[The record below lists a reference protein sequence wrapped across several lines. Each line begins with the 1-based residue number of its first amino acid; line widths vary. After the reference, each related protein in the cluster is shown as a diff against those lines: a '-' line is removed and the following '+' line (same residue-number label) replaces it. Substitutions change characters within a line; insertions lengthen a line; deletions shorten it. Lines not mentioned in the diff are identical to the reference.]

1 MNVPPVHRR
10 FPGAAPSSGAGYAPV
25 APFSPDASGWLEA
38 LAPPRA
44 LLLIALLLL
53 IAPVILL
60 SAESLFVPLMEAFKS
75 ASMPESDAVRT
86 VLPFHF
92 YLKLIVFCVL
102 AFFGFFQLALRI
114 RQSYYQAWS
123 RRFPRPDVLHVD
135 YQPDAQQSMLTT
147 LAWTL
152 YRLVAVLGPPL
163 AMILLTMAVAG
174 VEMVLFNQFADS
186 TPLSLP
192 TMMIAF
198 LFVMMLLSVL
208 TAYAIGR
215 AVWLAITTLFGDVI
229 AMTEPD
235 LSARAIFDRCRRLAF
250 QSPQV
255 YLLYPAYAL
264 FVGLFVSQIALLL
277 YAYNMQ
283 DILTL
288 KMNLPLVFAMEATLF
303 ASYIALCY
311 LKFHTY
317 HDALARYYRELP
329 PSFRDKFTPPPS
341 VRRDAL

>member
-1 MNVPPVHRR
+1 
-10 FPGAAPSSGAGYAPV
+10 
-25 APFSPDASGWLEA
+25 
-38 LAPPRA
+38 
-44 LLLIALLLL
+44 
-53 IAPVILL
+53 
-60 SAESLFVPLMEAFKS
+60 
-75 ASMPESDAVRT
+75 
-86 VLPFHF
+86 
-92 YLKLIVFCVL
+92 
-102 AFFGFFQLALRI
+102 
-114 RQSYYQAWS
+114 
-123 RRFPRPDVLHVD
+123 
-135 YQPDAQQSMLTT
+135 MLTT